1 MCTLVGVPPSWQH
14 MVELLCDVV
23 EFKAR
28 LLTMHPSSVQVGN
41 LERVVAFLQLVSVC
55 RCVCVSVCRCCGVD
69 CGRMGMRVWGVVI
82 RSRRR
87 TLTSFAL

>member
-1 MCTLVGVPPSWQH
+1 
-14 MVELLCDVV
+14 MVELLCDAV

-41 LERVVAFLQLVSVC
+41 LERVVACVGVSVC
-55 RCVCVSVCRCCGVD
+55 RCVGVSMCRCCGVD

-82 RSRRR
+82 CSRRR